1 MRNLWHAVAVAY
13 DRLIDLCAV
22 CTALTVL
29 FLTFGITLDVAARTL
44 GLGTID
50 WMLEASEYSL
60 LALTFL
66 GAPWALREG
75 AHVRVDIVLST
86 LPAALVRVL
95 EVLVDVLG
103 TATSLVLLVWS
114 CAATLASARS
124 NSMVYKL
131 LVFPEWWLYAL
142 IAFSGLLLSIEFAR
156 RLVRAIRGELAVQ
169 TQAEIV

>member
-1 MRNLWHAVAVAY
+1 MRNLWHAVVAAY
-13 DRLIDLCAV
+13 DRLIDLCAIL
-22 CTALTVL
+22 TALIVL
-29 FLTFGITLDVAARTL
+29 LLTFGITLDVAVRTL

-50 WMLEASEYSL
+50 WMLEASEYAL

-75 AHVRVDIVLST
+75 AHVRVDIVLSA

-95 EVLVDVLG
+95 EVVVDVLG

-124 NSMVYKL
+124 HSMVYKL

-142 IAFSGLLLSIEFAR
+142 MAFAGALLSVEFAR
-156 RLVRAIRGELAVQ
+156 RLIRALRGELAPHTQ
-169 TQAEIV
+169 TEIV